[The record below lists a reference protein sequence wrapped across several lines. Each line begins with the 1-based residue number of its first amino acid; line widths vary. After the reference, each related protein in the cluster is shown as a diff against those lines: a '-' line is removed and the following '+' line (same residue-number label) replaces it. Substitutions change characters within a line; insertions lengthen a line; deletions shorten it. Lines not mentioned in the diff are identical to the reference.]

1 MNRNLLLLFLLPFLF
16 VFCEPPGQEAVKGK
30 LDLVDDLLEENPK
43 VAEDSLSGI
52 REELLNKSNLA
63 YYRLLSVIAD
73 DKLYH
78 GFKSDSLISE
88 VVKEYRKTPLNE
100 NYFRALVY
108 QGIVRYKVDYIPDSM
123 VFVSLKKA
131 EKLLASV
138 RYTDS
143 EKTLI
148 KLWTFLGLLHENNQN
163 IQLSETYYKK
173 ALKVAIEIG
182 DNENIVASSLA
193 LFWNYLRENRLPE
206 IENVFQVLDSL
217 KNISPELKYDIINAR
232 SGFYMVEGEYPK
244 ALIGYGQLDSLASLV
259 KEKPRLSNIYYSMS
273 VAYRGMG
280 RLDSAIFY
288 ARKSIESICD
298 SAEILDYYDLH
309 AKLAELDYQAGIYKE
324 AALQYKN
331 AFALLKNST
340 KRKTQKRILELEK
353 RYDLSQAKIETL
365 KQKQKYQRL
374 VILAAAV
381 LTAII
386 FVLLIYY
393 LNLKKSR
400 IQLENEKLLR
410 VSAEKEVAGKIREN
424 QQRKHLIKF
433 YQLITQR
440 EMVTQQ
446 RFDLLSQKYVKDDP
460 DTYTDLQTELGIL
473 KEEFSGMMYDL
484 MNDDLFYSNID
495 LPTSFPLSN
504 VEKVMLL
511 LLYYEIPSNE
521 IAAVLGISTN
531 NFRVKKSYLK
541 RRIVEELSNND
552 TVNFVL
558 ALF

>member
-1 MNRNLLLLFLLPFLF
+1 MNRYLLLLFLLPFLLLY
-16 VFCEPPGQEAVKGK
+16 CEPPGQDVAKGK
-30 LDLVDDLLEENPK
+30 LALIDSLLDENPK
-43 VAEDSLSGI
+43 TADDSLSGI
-52 REELLNKSNLA
+52 REENLNKRNLA
-63 YYRLLSVIAD
+63 YYRLLSVITD
-73 DKLYH
+73 DKLYRD
-78 GFKSDSLISE
+78 FESDSLISE
-88 VVKEYRKTPLNE
+88 VVKEYRRTPLNK

-123 VFVSLKKA
+123 VFASLKMA
-131 EKLLASV
+131 EKLLVST
-138 RYTDS
+138 RYTGS
-143 EKTLI
+143 GKTLI
-148 KLWTFLGLLHENNQN
+148 KLWTFLGLLHENNKN
-163 IQLSETYYKK
+163 IQLSEKYYKK
-173 ALKVAIEIG
+173 ALNVAIKIK

-206 IENVFQVLDSL
+206 VENVFQVLDSL

-232 SGFYMVEGEYPK
+232 SGFYMVEGEYSK
-244 ALIGYGQLDSLASLV
+244 ALIGYGQLDSLASVV
-259 KEKPRLSNIYYSMS
+259 KEKPRVSNIYYSMC
-273 VAYRGMG
+273 VAYKGMG
-280 RLDSAIFY
+280 RLDSAILY

-298 SAEILDYYDLH
+298 SVERFDYYNLY
-309 AKLAELDYQAGIYKE
+309 AKLAGLNFQKGDYKE
-324 AALQYKN
+324 AALQYNN
-331 AFALLKNST
+331 AFELLKNST

-353 RYDLSQAKIETL
+353 RYDLSQARIETL

-374 VILAAAV
+374 VVLAGAV

-410 VSAEKEVAGKIREN
+410 LSAEKEVAGKIRES

-460 DTYTDLQTELGIL
+460 YAYSDLQTELGIL

-495 LPTSFPLSN
+495 LPLSFSLSN
-504 VEKVMLL
+504 VEKVILL
-511 LLYYEIPSNE
+511 LLYYDIPSNE

-541 RRIVEELSNND
+541 RRIVEELPNND
-552 TVNFVL
+552 SVNFVL